1 LEKEINKYSYA
12 ILGAGR
18 SGIGIAKLLKK
29 IGADV
34 FLSESQVIDKLKYF
48 DEKAL
53 KDYKIPFETGG
64 HTEKI
69 YNYDVIIKSP
79 GIPVNSNIIIKANEL
94 NKKVVSEIEIAFLL
108 CKAPVIA
115 ITGTNGKTTTTV
127 LTGEIFKNAGIDTKV
142 CGNVGLA
149 FSEIVDD
156 VTEKSIVVLET
167 SSFQLESTEEF
178 KPKVSML
185 LNFTPDH
192 VDWHGSLENYFNA
205 KLKINRN
212 QSDDDA
218 IIFNYDDE
226 IIRGFSSKFKG
237 NIIPFSV
244 KENLA
249 EKDFHLGCYVVD
261 NQIIYFN
268 KIKNENSNIINTDE
282 IFIRGN
288 HNLQNSLAAVAAAK
302 YLNVK
307 DDVVKKTLINFKGVE
322 HRIEPVR
329 ELKGVKYYND
339 SKATN
344 FDSTYVALESFK
356 KNIVLIMGGKKGASN
371 FDLIKDFV
379 EERVKYIIAIG
390 QTRNDIKEYFS
401 KFKEVIIEE
410 TLESAVNKAYNLSE
424 SGDIVLFS
432 PAYKSFDM
440 FDNFEHRGEEFKKFV
455 NNLIP
460 DK

>member
-1 LEKEINKYSYA
+1 M
-12 ILGAGR
+12 
-18 SGIGIAKLLKK
+18 
-29 IGADV
+29 
-34 FLSESQVIDKLKYF
+34 
-48 DEKAL
+48 
-53 KDYKIPFETGG
+53 
-64 HTEKI
+64 
-69 YNYDVIIKSP
+69 IIKSP
-79 GIPVNSNIIIKANEL
+79 GIPINNDIINKAVEL

-115 ITGTNGKTTTTV
+115 VTGTNGKTTTTV
-127 LTGEIFKNAGIDTKV
+127 LTGEIFKNAGIDSKV

-149 FSEIVDD
+149 FSEIVDE

-167 SSFQLESTEEF
+167 SSFQLESTEMF

-192 VDWHGSLENYFNA
+192 VDWHGSLEDYFNA
-205 KLKINRN
+205 KLKINMN
-212 QSDDDA
+212 QSEDDA

-244 KENLA
+244 KENLE
-249 EKDFHLGCYVVD
+249 EKGYKFGCYVSE
-261 NQIIYFN
+261 NQIKYFG
-268 KIKNENSNIINTDE
+268 KNESSKIINTDE

-302 YLNVK
+302 YMNVK
-307 DDVVKKTLINFKGVE
+307 DDVIKKTLINFKGVK

-329 ELKGVKYYND
+329 ELNGVKYYND

-344 FDSTYVALESFK
+344 FDSTYVAIESFK
-356 KNIVLIMGGKKGASN
+356 KNIVLIMGGKKGANN

-390 QTRNDIKEYFS
+390 QTKNDIKDYFS
-401 KFKEVIIEE
+401 KFKEVLVEE
-410 TLESAVNKAYNLSE
+410 TLESAVNKAYALSE
-424 SGDIVLFS
+424 SGDVVLFS

-440 FDNFEHRGEEFKKFV
+440 FDNFEQRGEEFKKFV
-455 NNLIP
+455 NNLNP
-460 DK
+460 KK

>member
-1 LEKEINKYSYA
+1 MKKEINKYSYA

-34 FLSESQVIDKLKYF
+34 FLSESLEISKLKYF
-48 DEKAL
+48 DEKAFQ
-53 KDYKIPFETGG
+53 DYEIPFETGG
-64 HTEKI
+64 HSDKI
-69 YNYDVIIKSP
+69 YDYDVIIKSP
-79 GIPVNSNIIIKANEL
+79 GIPINNDIINKAVEL

-115 ITGTNGKTTTTV
+115 VTGTNGKTTTTV
-127 LTGEIFKNAGIDTKV
+127 LTGEIFKNAGIDSKV

-149 FSEIVDD
+149 FSEIVDE

-167 SSFQLESTEEF
+167 SSFQLESTEMF

-192 VDWHGSLENYFNA
+192 VDWHGSLEDYFNA
-205 KLKINRN
+205 KLKINMN
-212 QSDDDA
+212 QSEDDA

-244 KENLA
+244 KENLE
-249 EKDFHLGCYVVD
+249 EKGYKFGCYVSE
-261 NQIIYFN
+261 NQIKYFG
-268 KIKNENSNIINTDE
+268 KNESSKIINTDE

-302 YLNVK
+302 YMNVK
-307 DDVVKKTLINFKGVE
+307 DDVIKKTLINFKGVK

-329 ELKGVKYYND
+329 ELNGVKYYND

-344 FDSTYVALESFK
+344 FDSTYVAIESFK
-356 KNIVLIMGGKKGASN
+356 KNIVLIMGGKKGANN

-390 QTRNDIKEYFS
+390 QTKNDIKDYFS
-401 KFKEVIIEE
+401 KFKEVLVEE
-410 TLESAVNKAYNLSE
+410 TLESAVNKAYALSE
-424 SGDIVLFS
+424 SGDVVLFS

-440 FDNFEHRGEEFKKFV
+440 FDNFEQRGEEFKKFV
-455 NNLIP
+455 NNLNP
-460 DK
+460 KK